1 LNKPIPTQKN
11 KVLVVEP
18 SNVYQLVIQQCLEE
32 HNCHAI
38 FVKTGA
44 DAKQLIEHSAFDL
57 ICVAMELEDTSGS
70 DLCKQIRSIEGYSQ
84 SIPVVMITTNENSS
98 TLNNALRAGANEI
111 FHKSA
116 LSAFS
121 FYLTHHAF
129 SKDYDEQVCGNIL
142 YIEDNQ
148 AQASLI
154 IANLEQHG
162 HSLTHFTNAE
172 EALNSFNTHPY
183 DLVLTDIFLNG
194 ALTGVDVVKTIRSDS
209 SNKKIPILTISATE
223 DAQQKLELLRNGAND
238 YVAKPII
245 QEELAVRTKNLITSK
260 KLFDKLQEQQK
271 HFKEMAMKDQLT
283 GLFNRHFLMEVVP
296 KSIKE
301 ALRHQYDLSMLVID
315 LDKFKLINDT
325 RGHATGDIV
334 LESVGSTILNSCRH
348 EDIACRFGGE
358 EFVLVLPHCNLASA
372 EAKAE
377 ELRVAIEQSKPA
389 ELTVTAS
396 IGVSSLFI
404 DQDDDDL
411 ASLFERADTGTYLAK
426 EKGRNQVVLVAENP
440 TNRVN

>member
-1 LNKPIPTQKN
+1 MSTHKH

-18 SNVYQLVIQQCLEE
+18 SSVYQLVIQKCLEE

-44 DAKQLIEHSAFDL
+44 EAKQLVEHSAFDL
-57 ICVAMELEDTSGS
+57 ICVAMELQDTSGS

-84 SIPVVMITTNENSS
+84 SIPLVMITTNENSS
-98 TLNNALRAGANEI
+98 TLNSALRAGANEI

-129 SKDYDEQVCGNIL
+129 SKNYDEQVCGNIL
-142 YIEDNQ
+142 YIEDSQ
-148 AQASLI
+148 AQANLVIASLK
-154 IANLEQHG
+154 QHG
-162 HSLTHFTNAE
+162 HNLTHFTNAE
-172 EALNSFNTHPY
+172 EALNSFNSSSY
-183 DLVLTDIFLNG
+183 DLVLTDIFLSG
-194 ALTGVDVVKTIRSDS
+194 ELTGMDVVKTIRNDS
-209 SNKKIPILTISATE
+209 KNKKTPILTISATE
-223 DAQQKLELLRNGAND
+223 NPQQKIELLRNGAND

-245 QEELAVRTKNLITSK
+245 QEELAVRTKNLITTK
-260 KLFDKLQEQQK
+260 KLFDELQEQRK
-271 HFKEMAMKDQLT
+271 HFEEMAMKDQLT
-283 GLFNRHFLMEVVP
+283 GLFNRHFLMEMAP

-301 ALRHQYDLSMLVID
+301 ARRHQYDLSMLVVD

-325 RGHATGDIV
+325 QGHATGDIV
-334 LESVGSTILNSCRH
+334 LESVGSTMLNCCRH

-358 EFVLVLPHCNLASA
+358 EFVLVLPHCNLVSA

-377 ELRVAIEQSKPA
+377 KLRTAIEQSKPA
-389 ELTVTAS
+389 GLTVTAS

-404 DQDDDDL
+404 DDDEDDI
-411 ASLFERADTGTYLAK
+411 ASLFARADAGTYLAK
-426 EKGRNQVVLVAENP
+426 ERGRNQIVLVTQNP
-440 TNRVN
+440 AASAD